1 MSKKNRFRLGFFT
14 VVVLLL
20 GAGAYLVFGNI
31 FRSEAS
37 LPPERLVQVQ
47 RGDLALSVVAT
58 GSIVPVAKVE
68 VKSKASG
75 LIKELHADEG
85 DLVKAGDVL
94 VELDKELL
102 QAQVRE
108 AEANLR
114 AASARHE
121 EARSELASAIS
132 LKRKMEMD
140 LRNLEDKV
148 AYHSKLVGRYE
159 ALFAEK
165 LIPHSDLDQRERDLQ
180 EARFAVEALKSELMM
195 QSSRIDAAEK
205 AVARVAAEVSQA
217 QASLDRALE
226 NLRYATIR
234 SPITGKVLKR
244 HVEVGDAVSSILQ
257 LGSQATLIFT
267 LGDMSQVYFEGRVD
281 ETDIGKVY
289 EGQKALVRVDAYRDR
304 PFEGKVIRIAP
315 LGEKEDNV
323 IGFEVRVSVEDPD
336 GILRA
341 QMSANAEI
349 IVQEKKQI
357 LLIPEQVIIYDQDR
371 NSFAEL
377 YDPGAETQR
386 RRTPIEVGISN
397 GTTTEVLAGLDEGQ
411 TVVKP
416 AGGGLLD

>member
-1 MSKKNRFRLGFFT
+1 MSKKNRFRLGFFS
-14 VVVLLL
+14 VVLLIL
-20 GAGAYLVFGNI
+20 GIGAYLVFGNI

-37 LPPERLVQVQ
+37 LSADRLVRVQ

-102 QAQVRE
+102 HAQVRE
-108 AEANLR
+108 AEANLQ
-114 AASARHE
+114 AAAARHQ
-121 EARSELASAIS
+121 EARSELASAVS
-132 LKRKMEMD
+132 MKQKMAMD

-148 AYHSKLVGRYE
+148 AYHAKLVGRYE

-217 QASLDRALE
+217 QAALDRAQE

-289 EGQKALVRVDAYRDR
+289 EGQKALVRVDAFRDR
-304 PFEGKVIRIAP
+304 PFEGRVIRIAP

-323 IGFEVRVSVEDPD
+323 IGFEVRVSLEDPQ

-357 LLIPEQVIIYDQDR
+357 LLVPEQVVIYDQDR
-371 NSFAEL
+371 KSFVEV
-377 YDPGAETQR
+377 YDPAAEAQR
-386 RRTPIEVGISN
+386 RRIPVDVGISN
-397 GTTTEVLAGLDEGQ
+397 GTTTEVVAGLTEGQ
-411 TVVKP
+411 TLVKP
-416 AGGGLLD
+416 AAGGLLD